1 MKKSGKIVAIILA
14 VVTAA
19 AAAGVGVLG
28 AMSSKVDD
36 VKRAD
41 RDEYEY
47 RNDAGKEAEKDA
59 EDPVDPFED
68 HYYDG
73 ADYYGCPNSKRVK
86 KLNLKKNK
94 RQR

>member
-1 MKKSGKIVAIILA
+1 MKKGGKIIAIILA

-28 AMSSKVDD
+28 AFSAKVDD
-36 VKRAD
+36 VKRID

-47 RNDAGKEAEKDA
+47 RNSDSKKAEA
-59 EDPVDPFED
+59 EDPYEDPYESP
-68 HYYDG
+68 YDD

-86 KLNLKKNK
+86 KLNLAKKK
-94 RQR
+94 K